1 MHEYEGGVTVQIR
14 ETEEIEEAKITK
26 RIFHVSMEQV
36 MVVTRPHNICGI
48 GRRSYSSHTYMSGN
62 GRQLW
67 FLYCHTLQS
76 ESFVS
81 VAQFH
86 LHGWPK
92 EGVPP
97 SPQMMI
103 ELVER
108 SRQHWRETG
117 FNLIAVHTAT
127 EWVVVTDSYA
137 LINVGMYLIKTGYV
151 TDGGF

>member
-36 MVVTRPHNICGI
+36 MVVTRPHNILW
-48 GRRSYSSHTYMSGN
+48 YWSSILLVTYVHIPVMVVNVG
-62 GRQLW
+62 
-67 FLYCHTLQS
+67 FYCHTLQS

-127 EWVVVTDSYA
+127 E
-137 LINVGMYLIKTGYV
+137 
-151 TDGGF
+151 